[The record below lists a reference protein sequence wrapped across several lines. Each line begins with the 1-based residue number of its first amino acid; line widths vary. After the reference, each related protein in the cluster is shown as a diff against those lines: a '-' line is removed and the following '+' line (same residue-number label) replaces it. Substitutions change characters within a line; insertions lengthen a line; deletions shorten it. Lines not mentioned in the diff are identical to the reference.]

1 VNHSSLPGFVVEP
14 HQSKPRKLPSRYGW
28 VNIHFVCLLL
38 VKPPKN
44 QTVVIGCGDMRRG
57 ISGMVTHFERQ
68 SVLCPYL
75 VTAFQ

>member
-1 VNHSSLPGFVVEP
+1 
-14 HQSKPRKLPSRYGW
+14 
-28 VNIHFVCLLL
+28 